1 MAAVFLSIK
10 DTVAS
15 KFTPDC
21 LKAKTD
27 ELKDLAK
34 EKLGETK
41 LDPNNPAH
49 KDKITEWEAGWN
61 VTNAIQ
67 VKLNDKPTFRQDI
80 IYLKTCGIE
89 LIDFGKNN
97 TNLLG
102 YVHRFVAIWCSPWR
116 LLGHC
121 CNGWIC
127 PYMLSYRKNL
137 S

>member
-67 VKLNDKPTFRQDI
+67 VKFSKI
-80 IYLKTCGIE
+80 IFTKSWFFQSTILYQFNENVYIK
-89 LIDFGKNN
+89 F
-97 TNLLG
+97 
-102 YVHRFVAIWCSPWR
+102 
-116 LLGHC
+116 
-121 CNGWIC
+121 
-127 PYMLSYRKNL
+127 
-137 S
+137 

>member
-67 VKLNDKPTFRQDI
+67 VRL
-80 IYLKTCGIE
+80 YEKTCSLRQEI
-89 LIDFGKNN
+89 KH
-97 TNLLG
+97 
-102 YVHRFVAIWCSPWR
+102 V
-116 LLGHC
+116 
-121 CNGWIC
+121 
-127 PYMLSYRKNL
+127 MLN
-137 S
+137 

>member
-67 VKLNDKPTFRQDI
+67 VI
-80 IYLKTCGIE
+80 IYAKHGCLRPEI
-89 LIDFGKNN
+89 I
-97 TNLLG
+97 
-102 YVHRFVAIWCSPWR
+102 Y
-116 LLGHC
+116 
-121 CNGWIC
+121 
-127 PYMLSYRKNL
+127 
-137 S
+137 

>member
-15 KFTPDC
+15 KLTPDC
-21 LKAKTD
+21 IKAKTD
-27 ELKDLAK
+27 ELKDIAK

-67 VKLNDKPTFRQDI
+67 VKFSKI
-80 IYLKTCGIE
+80 IFTKSWFFK
-89 LIDFGKNN
+89 LI
-97 TNLLG
+97 
-102 YVHRFVAIWCSPWR
+102 
-116 LLGHC
+116 
-121 CNGWIC
+121 
-127 PYMLSYRKNL
+127 
-137 S
+137 

>member
-15 KFTPDC
+15 KLTPDYI
-21 LKAKTD
+21 KAKTD
-27 ELKDLAK
+27 ELKDIAK

-67 VKLNDKPTFRQDI
+67 VKLNDKPNFRQDI
-80 IYLKTCGIE
+80 IY
-89 LIDFGKNN
+89 
-97 TNLLG
+97 
-102 YVHRFVAIWCSPWR
+102 
-116 LLGHC
+116 
-121 CNGWIC
+121 
-127 PYMLSYRKNL
+127 
-137 S
+137 

>member
-15 KFTPDC
+15 KFPPDC

-67 VKLNDKPTFRQDI
+67 VKLNDKSFFRQDI
-80 IYLKTCGIE
+80 KTCGIE
-89 LIDFGKNN
+89 LINFGKNH
-97 TNLLG
+97 TNLFR
-102 YVHRFVAIWCSPWR
+102 VCSSFR
-116 LLGHC
+116 CHLVFSMEVIGALLQ
-121 CNGWIC
+121 WLDLPIFAVI
-127 PYMLSYRKNL
+127 PEKS
-137 S
+137 

>member
-67 VKLNDKPTFRQDI
+67 VRLYEKPCSLRQEI
-80 IYLKTCGIE
+80 KHVVY
-89 LIDFGKNN
+89 N
-97 TNLLG
+97 
-102 YVHRFVAIWCSPWR
+102 
-116 LLGHC
+116 
-121 CNGWIC
+121 
-127 PYMLSYRKNL
+127 
-137 S
+137 